1 MVHFDNIT
9 LHLNATI
16 DAHIY
21 YTYLR
26 HMPEGFA
33 NIFFGYLKP
42 VLTLFVFGI
51 NVVMI
56 RVLSTKRMRSSANA
70 ILIAIAISNTLTM
83 AFPAIPDT
91 YYYTFGHFKEY
102 IPPALCR
109 STYYFSY
116 PIPAIC
122 HTVSIWL
129 SVALAFL
136 RYVSVRF
143 PLISMRLFTMK
154 RTIKAIVIICIFS
167 ALVHCLNL
175 VAFGFTTVTL
185 QSLMNK
191 NKTVDACEVSFQS
204 VLGINFQTS
213 NGILIWPGIVIAAF
227 LPCLLLLFLDSAML
241 LRLRRQECIRH
252 QLQNR
257 HCIFYISPVRSDGTR
272 KRTSEMRRSIK
283 LTIVIITLIWLV
295 EIPCSIVQVIGISI
309 NIDILPIQIDGQ
321 LIAIFDLVT
330 DLSYSQIFLIYCFMS
345 SRFRSALREAFRC

>member
-9 LHLNATI
+9 LHLNATS

-42 VLTLFVFGI
+42 VLTLFVFSI

-56 RVLSTKRMRSSANA
+56 KVLSTKRMRSSANT
-70 ILIAIAISNTLTM
+70 ILIAIAISDTLNM
-83 AFPAIPDT
+83 AFPVIPDM
-91 YYYTFGHFKEY
+91 YYYAFGYYKEY

-109 STYYFSY
+109 STYYFSS

-143 PLISMRLFTMK
+143 PLVSMRLFTMK
-154 RTIKAIVIICIFS
+154 RTIIAIVTICIFS
-167 ALVHCLNL
+167 ALVYCLHF
-175 VAFGFTTVTL
+175 VAIVFTKVTL
-185 QSLMNK
+185 QSLK
-191 NKTVDACEVSFQS
+191 NNNINVDACEVSFQS
-204 VLGINFQTS
+204 LLGINFQTS
-213 NGILIWPGIVIAAF
+213 TGILIWSSIVLTAF
-227 LPCLLLLFLDSAML
+227 LPCLFLLILDSAML

-257 HCIFYISPVRSDGTR
+257 HCIFYISPVPSDGTR
-272 KRTSEMRRSIK
+272 KRTSQMRRSIK
-283 LTIVIITLIWLV
+283 LTMVIITLIWLM
-295 EIPCSIVQVIGISI
+295 EIPCSIVQVIEISLNI
-309 NIDILPIQIDGQ
+309 NLLPIQIDGQ
-321 LIAIFDLVT
+321 LIAIWELVT